1 MTEETQETPAED
13 TAPEQPQEPV
23 AQETPAEPKPTAKD
37 KLAEAVLDAP
47 KKAAQAQEQLKQRLS
62 PEDQA
67 LLAQLVE
74 STTSKAVNDARDK
87 WEERAKKLASDTY
100 TQEEVQAQIQ
110 EALTQRDQ
118 LSAAYR
124 EYDKGLAKIGVLPDT
139 PEYEKLDALVSDAIE
154 TGKLGAAALTDHGM
168 IAAFAAA
175 HGLGNKAPKSDDGD
189 EAPASFVGKH
199 TRTLSGV
206 GEPGKDRPKSRQD
219 FLKEKML
226 RDLNS

>member
-13 TAPEQPQEPV
+13 TAPEQTQEPV

-62 PEDQA
+62 PEDQE

-87 WEERAKKLASDTY
+87 WEQRAQKLADSTF

-110 EALTQRDQ
+110 EALDQRDQ

-154 TGKLGAAALTDHGM
+154 AGKLGAAALTDHGM

-175 HGLGNKAPKSDDGD
+175 HGLGNAAAKAEDKEGT
-189 EAPASFVGKH
+189 PAFVAKH
-199 TRTLSGV
+199 SKPFGATAD
-206 GEPGKDRPKSRQD
+206 PDNKRPQSRQD